1 MTKSNG
7 DAKTDTM
14 SRRMIIKRGALATG
28 ALAFNRLGWAFGKK
42 EHSIPQVRLSNGVK
56 MPVLGFGTY
65 SLRGDVCTDSV
76 ADAIA
81 AGYRLID
88 TAHVYQNEEAVGAG
102 IKKSGIDR
110 KSLFVT
116 SKIWVD
122 DSGYEPAKRAFQT
135 ALDKLQLEYL
145 DLYLIHRPRGDV
157 NGSWRAMEE
166 LNKAGKIRAIG
177 ISNFDNAQYTSLM
190 AGATT
195 KPAVNQLETHP
206 FLQEGAPFDW
216 LHTASVQMEAWS
228 PFAEGRNGLFTNP
241 VLEEIGK
248 KHAKTVAQ
256 TVLRWHIQRG
266 VIAIPRSANPEH
278 RRENLAIFDFK
289 LDSDDMQK
297 IAALDE
303 NKSQFPE
310 WT

>member
-1 MTKSNG
+1 MMKFNSDTKTS
-7 DAKTDTM
+7 TM
-14 SRRMIIKRGALATG
+14 SRRAVMKGGALAAT
-28 ALAFNRLGWAFGKK
+28 ALAFDRYGWAFGKK
-42 EHSIPQVRLSNGVK
+42 QPSIPHVRLGNGVK
-56 MPVLGFGTY
+56 MPMLGFGTY
-65 SLRGDVCTDSV
+65 GLRGDVCAESV
-76 ADAIA
+76 ADAIT

-88 TAHVYQNEEAVGAG
+88 TAKVYQNEEAVGAG

-135 ALDKLQLEYL
+135 TLDKLQLEYL

-166 LNKAGKIRAIG
+166 LNAAGKIKAIG
-177 ISNFDNAQYTSLM
+177 ISNFDDAQYTSLM

-206 FLQEGAPFDW
+206 FLQESGQVDW
-216 LHTASVQMEAWS
+216 LHTAGVQMEAWS
-228 PFAEGRNGLFTNP
+228 PFAEGRNSLFTNA

-248 KHAKTVAQ
+248 KHGKTVAQ
-256 TVLRWHIQRG
+256 TVLRWHYQRG
-266 VIAIPRSANPEH
+266 VVAIPRSSNPEH
-278 RRENLAIFDFK
+278 RRENLAIFDFS
-289 LDSDDMQK
+289 LDADDMQRIK
-297 IAALDE
+297 ALDE
-303 NKSQFPE
+303 NRSQFPE

>member
-1 MTKSNG
+1 
-7 DAKTDTM
+7 M
-14 SRRMIIKRGALATG
+14 SRRAVMKGGAFAAT
-28 ALAFNRLGWAFGKK
+28 ALAFDRFGWASSKK
-42 EHSIPQVRLSNGVK
+42 PAIPQVRLGNGTK
-56 MPVLGFGTY
+56 MPMLGFGTY
-65 SLRGDVCTDSV
+65 SLRGDVCTESV

-88 TAHVYQNEEAVGAG
+88 TAHVYENEEAVGAG

-110 KSLFVT
+110 KLLFVT

-122 DSGYEPAKRAFQT
+122 DSGYDRAKVAFQT

-166 LNKAGKIRAIG
+166 LNAAGKIKAIG

-206 FLQEGAPFDW
+206 FLQESGPLEWSQKDG
-216 LHTASVQMEAWS
+216 VRMEAWS
-228 PFAEGRNGLFTNP
+228 PFAEGRNGLFTNAA
-241 VLEEIGK
+241 LEEIGK
-248 KHAKTVAQ
+248 KHSKTVAQ
-256 TVLRWHIQRG
+256 TVLRWHFQRG
-266 VIAIPRSANPEH
+266 VVAIPRSSNPDH
-278 RRENLAIFDFK
+278 RRENLAIFDFS
-289 LDSDDMQK
+289 LDADDMK
-297 IAALDE
+297 RITALDE